1 MSNDASKTH
10 DASRANGLGSQRGA
24 AYLEFAMV
32 LPFFLVFVMGIV
44 EFGRGFNIYHNL
56 TNACREGA
64 RLAAMRDNKQVTLTA
79 ANIVRDR
86 VVNYMTSVG
95 LQTSPYTGTGALD
108 SSTPD
113 AQSATDYI
121 YGSRSGAYLLIDQG
135 ETIPETDA
143 SGNVVVGGINYP
155 ASRVQLR
162 YPYTFPMF
170 SKVIRLLI
178 PSASASGTIYIA
190 SSAVIEN

>member
-1 MSNDASKTH
+1 MTSN
-10 DASRANGLGSQRGA
+10 SRFKLKWMNDRSQRGVS
-24 AYLEFAMV
+24 LIEFALV
-32 LPFFLVFVMGIV
+32 LPFLMVFVMGIV
-44 EFGRGFNIYHNL
+44 EFGRGFNIYHNV

-64 RLAAMRDNKQVTLTA
+64 RLAAMRDNKQITLTA
-79 ANIVRDR
+79 AIIVRDR

-108 SSTPD
+108 GSTLP

-121 YGSRSGAYLLIDQG
+121 YGSRSGAYLVIDQG

-143 SGNVVVGGINYP
+143 SGNVVGGGINYP

-170 SKVIRLLI
+170 SKVIRLLV

-190 SSAVIEN
+190 SSTVIEN

>member
-1 MSNDASKTH
+1 
-10 DASRANGLGSQRGA
+10 
-24 AYLEFAMV
+24 
-32 LPFFLVFVMGIV
+32 VFVMGIV
-44 EFGRGFNIYHNL
+44 EFGRGFNIYHNV

-64 RLAAMRDNKQVTLTA
+64 RLAAMRDNKQITLTA

-108 SSTPD
+108 SSTPP

-121 YGSRSGAYLLIDQG
+121 YGSRSGAYLVIDQG

-178 PSASASGTIYIA
+178 PSSSASGTIYIA
-190 SSAVIEN
+190 SSTVIEN